1 MNFQKASE
9 NRYFAR
15 EEANFTVSPPA
26 TCLFPHK
33 MKNNKGYTLKL
44 FSNINAQFF
53 GTLLLS

>member
-33 MKNNKGYTLKL
+33 MKNNKGYALKL
-44 FSNINAQFF
+44 FSNINA
-53 GTLLLS
+53 